1 MIREDDIEYREE
13 ENQRRYKQ
21 RYIPQI
27 DPRDPDY
34 IGPEDDGEWTH

>member
-1 MIREDDIEYREE
+1 MTNEDANELIEEDK
-13 ENQRRYKQ
+13 QHRYEQ

-34 IGPEDDGEWTH
+34 IGPEDEAD